1 MTATDIK
8 NGQTIEYNGAIY
20 QVMWFQHHKPGKG
33 AAMVIAKLKNLRT
46 GSITDFRF
54 NPDEKIKQAQID
66 KITVQFLYKEDS
78 KFIFMDMETYEQREI
93 DEKLLEYEKK
103 FLYETLEVSLML
115 YNQSE
120 ILGVILPEKI
130 VLEVTETEPGVKGDT
145 KTNASK
151 DAIMNTGLLV
161 KVPLFIDK
169 GERIIVSTQD
179 GSYVS
184 REK

>member
-8 NGQTIEYNGAIY
+8 NGQTIEYNGSIY
-20 QVMWFQHHKPGKG
+20 QVLWFQHHKPGKG
-33 AAMVIAKLKNLRT
+33 AAMVNAKLKNLRT

-54 NPDEKIKQAQID
+54 NPDEKIQQAQID
-66 KITVQFLYKEDS
+66 KTTVQFLYKEDT
-78 KFIFMDMETYEQREI
+78 KYIFMDMETYEQREI
-93 DEKLLEYEKK
+93 DEKLLENEKK
-103 FLYETLEVSLML
+103 YLFETLEVSLML
-115 YNQSE
+115 YNQEE

-130 VLEVTETEPGVKGDT
+130 VLEVVETEPGVKGDT

-169 GERIIVSTQD
+169 GERIIVSTFD

>member
-8 NGQTIEYNGAIY
+8 NGQTIEYNGSIY
-20 QVMWFQHHKPGKG
+20 QVLWFQHHKPGKG
-33 AAMVIAKLKNLRT
+33 AAMVNAKLKNLRT

-54 NPDEKIKQAQID
+54 NPDEKIQQAQID
-66 KITVQFLYKEDS
+66 KITVQFLYKEDT
-78 KFIFMDMETYEQREI
+78 KYIFMDMETYEQREI
-93 DEKLLEYEKK
+93 DEKLLENEKK
-103 FLYETLEVSLML
+103 YLFETLEVSLML
-115 YNQSE
+115 YNQEE

-130 VLEVTETEPGVKGDT
+130 VLEVVETEPGVKGDT

-169 GERIIVSTQD
+169 GERIIVSTFD

>member
-20 QVMWFQHHKPGKG
+20 QVLWFQHHKPGKG
-33 AAMVIAKLKNLRT
+33 AAMVNAKLKNLRT

-54 NPDEKIKQAQID
+54 NPDEKIQQAQID
-66 KITVQFLYKEDS
+66 KVTVQFLYKEDT

-93 DEKLLEYEKK
+93 DESLLEYEKK
-103 FLYETLEVSLML
+103 YLYETLEVSLML
-115 YNQSE
+115 YNQEE

-130 VLEVTETEPGVKGDT
+130 VLEVVETEPGVKGDT